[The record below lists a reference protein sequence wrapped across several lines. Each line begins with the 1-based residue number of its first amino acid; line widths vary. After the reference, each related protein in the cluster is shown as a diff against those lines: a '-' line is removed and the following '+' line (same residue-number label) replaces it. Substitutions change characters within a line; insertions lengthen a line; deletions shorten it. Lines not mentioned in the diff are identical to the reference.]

1 MMNLPESAR
10 LLANLVAIRSET
22 WQEAP
27 AARMLVEALP
37 RFGWS
42 GTHLD
47 GTGNVVARRGKGE
60 KELMLMTH
68 IDTVPGGP
76 ELLITD
82 EIIRG
87 RGSVDAKA
95 PCCAMAVAGGAVD
108 VPDDWRITLVAAVG
122 EEIDSRGARFRMPR
136 HTPAACVIGEPTGS
150 NGVALSYRG
159 RILFNLQAEDAGAH
173 RSGSPGPMTA
183 VVRAAAEVIDITQKM
198 GEGYSIAV
206 QEMTGREAGARSA
219 DMMIDLRTPMGADKD
234 DLEMMLGETA
244 AIHGVR
250 LKIVEYVPPY
260 GVAKSDPVIR
270 AFRNAI
276 RESGVAPRVLAKQG
290 TCDMNV
296 VSPWACSMGA
306 YGPGDSH
313 YDHSPDEQIPVSEFL
328 SGVNVLKLA
337 LPRIMSSL

>member
-10 LLANLVAIRSET
+10 LLADLVAIRSET
-22 WQEAP
+22 WREAP
-27 AARMLVEALP
+27 AARLLVESLP
-37 RFGWS
+37 RFGWD
-42 GTHLD
+42 GVHLD

-60 KELMLMTH
+60 KELVLMTH

-76 ELLITD
+76 ELHITD

-87 RGSVDAKA
+87 RGSVDAKG
-95 PCCAMAVAGGAVD
+95 PCCAMAVAGGAAE
-108 VPDDWRITLVAAVG
+108 VPEDWRITLVAAVG

-136 HTPAACVIGEPTGS
+136 HTPTACVIGEPTGS

-159 RILFNLQAEDAGAH
+159 RILFRLQAEDEGAH

-183 VVRAAAEVIDITQKM
+183 VVSAAAEVIDITHKM

-206 QEMTGREAGARSA
+206 QDMEGHEAGARSA

-234 DLEMMLGETA
+234 DLELMLAETA

-250 LKIVEYVPPY
+250 LSIIEYVPPY

-270 AFRNAI
+270 AFRNAM
-276 RESGVAPRVLAKQG
+276 RESGIAPRILAKQG

-306 YGPGDSH
+306 YGPGDSR
-313 YDHSPDEQIPVSEFL
+313 YDHSHNEQIPVSEFL
-328 SGVNVLKLA
+328 KGVDVLKRA
-337 LPRIMSSL
+337 LPRIMSNL